1 MLSFLMIGYGTMGV
15 TMLTLRKRTI
25 YASIVIILSLFS
37 LGHSVIAEV
46 SMDINIKRNLVAAA
60 IKAQSLAYAPYSNY
74 FVGAALLT
82 RQGEIISASNVE
94 NASYGLS
101 ICAERNAV
109 FKAVTD
115 GKQEFI
121 AIAVVAKDGG
131 FSCGACRQV
140 LNEFNPNMLVI
151 VANNDS
157 EILKEAKLNELL
169 PHAFGP
175 ANLGK

>member
-1 MLSFLMIGYGTMGV
+1 V
-15 TMLTLRKRTI
+15 LTLRIRNI
-25 YASIVIILSLFS
+25 YASIVIILPLATLS
-37 LGHSVIAEV
+37 HPVIAEV
-46 SMDINIKRNLVAAA
+46 NMDINIKRNLVTAA

-82 RQGEIISASNVE
+82 KQGQIISASNVE

-121 AIAVVAKDGG
+121 AIAVVTKDGG

-140 LNEFNPNMLVI
+140 LNEFNPKILLI
-151 VANNDS
+151 VANDDG
-157 EILKEAKLNELL
+157 EILKEAKLDELL
-169 PHAFGP
+169 PYAFGP